1 MRARWRPLRRVA
13 VMAALAA
20 GALAAGQQT
29 PPPPVQTPTQQQPV
43 FRTGVETVAIY
54 ATVLDQYDE
63 LVKNLTPADF
73 EILDDGKPQE
83 VTIFEAGLQ
92 PITAILMIDT
102 SESMALNVELARYA
116 AEQFVIRML
125 PGDKVRVGSFSD
137 AITISPEFTS
147 DRDLLLNDIRERL
160 HIGNPTRLWDAVD
173 QTMTDLAPLGGRRI
187 LVLFTD
193 GDDTYSKRAA
203 VTVLDRARS
212 DELMVY
218 TVQFR
223 TTQFARRQE
232 IASMKMPSLKEA
244 FIYDP
249 GRNPPPA
256 EALRRISTP
265 DGRRQLRA
273 GPERQRRRDVHADR
287 RGAALSVRD
296 RLLAAEARRQDPRPR
311 GQAAEEESDG
321 ARAQEL
327 LRGAQGAERRK
338 DGDGPRVVR
347 SPQCSCWPSR
357 LRPSRRS
364 RRHRPVR
371 NRHRRS
377 RRSAAACAPCPSTR
391 PSPTARAG
399 S

>member
-1 MRARWRPLRRVA
+1 MRARPRPLVRLA
-13 VMAALAA
+13 AMAALAVA
-20 GALAAGQQT
+20 AIAAGPQT
-29 PPPPVQTPTQQQPV
+29 PPPPVQTPQQPV

-63 LVKNLTPADF
+63 LVKNLTAADV

-83 VTIFEAGLQ
+83 VTVFEAGLQ

-147 DRDLLLNDIRERL
+147 DRDLLINDIRDRL

-223 TTQFARRQE
+223 TTPFARRQE
-232 IASMKMPSLKEA
+232 IASMKMPTLKEA
-244 FIYDP
+244 FLYDP
-249 GRNPPPA
+249 GRNPPPS
-256 EALRRISTP
+256 EGLRRISSQTGGGNFVLGQN
-265 DGRRQLRA
+265 DN
-273 GPERQRRRDVHADR
+273 V
-287 RGAALSVRD
+287 GATFTRI
-296 RLLAAEARRQDPRPR
+296 
-311 GQAAEEESDG
+311 AEELHFQYVMGFSPQKLDG
-321 ARAQEL
+321 KIHELEVKPKKKNLTVRARKSYYAAPK
-327 LRGAQGAERRK
+327 AQGAGGR
-338 DGDGPRVVR
+338 
-347 SPQCSCWPSR
+347 
-357 LRPSRRS
+357 
-364 RRHRPVR
+364 
-371 NRHRRS
+371 
-377 RRSAAACAPCPSTR
+377 
-391 PSPTARAG
+391 
-399 S
+399 

>member
-1 MRARWRPLRRVA
+1 MRARPLLRVA

-20 GALAAGQQT
+20 GALAAGRQS
-29 PPPPVQTPTQQQPV
+29 PPPPVQTPPSQQQPV

-102 SESMALNVELARYA
+102 SESMSLNVELARYA

-203 VTVLDRARS
+203 VTVFDRARS

-223 TTQFARRQE
+223 TTPFARRQE
-232 IASMKMPSLKEA
+232 IASMKMPTLKEA
-244 FIYDP
+244 FLYDP
-249 GRNPPPA
+249 GRNPPPG
-256 EALRRISTP
+256 EGLRRISSQTGGGNFVLGQNDNVGATFTRIAEELHFQYVIGFSP
-265 DGRRQLRA
+265 QKLDGRIHELEVKPRKKNLTVRA
-273 GPERQRRRDVHADR
+273 RKSYY
-287 RGAALSVRD
+287 AA
-296 RLLAAEARRQDPRPR
+296 PK
-311 GQAAEEESDG
+311 
-321 ARAQEL
+321 AQ
-327 LRGAQGAERRK
+327 
-338 DGDGPRVVR
+338 
-347 SPQCSCWPSR
+347 
-357 LRPSRRS
+357 
-364 RRHRPVR
+364 
-371 NRHRRS
+371 
-377 RRSAAACAPCPSTR
+377 SAGGR
-391 PSPTARAG
+391 
-399 S
+399 

>member
-1 MRARWRPLRRVA
+1 MTALSRVALRVA
-13 VMAALAA
+13 VMAAIPAGVFAA
-20 GALAAGQQT
+20 AQQT
-29 PPPPVQTPTQQQPV
+29 PPPATTPQQQQPI

-73 EILDDGKPQE
+73 EVLDDGKPQE
-83 VTIFEAGLQ
+83 LTVFEAGLQ

-102 SESMALNVELARYA
+102 SESMSLNVELARYA

-147 DRDLLLNDIRERL
+147 DRDVLINDIRDRL

-173 QTMTDLAPLGGRRI
+173 QTMTDLAPVGGRRI

-193 GDDTYSKRAA
+193 GDDTYSKRPA
-203 VTVLDRARS
+203 VTVFDRARS

-232 IASMKMPSLKEA
+232 IASMKMPTLREA
-244 FIYDP
+244 FMYDP

-256 EALRRISTP
+256 EGLRRISDQTGGGNFVLGQNDNVGATFTRIAEELHFQYVIGFSP
-265 DGRRQLRA
+265 QKLDGKIHSLDVKARQKNLT
-273 GPERQRRRDVHADR
+273 
-287 RGAALSVRD
+287 VR
-296 RLLAAEARRQDPRPR
+296 ARRSYY
-311 GQAAEEESDG
+311 AAPKALVHG
-321 ARAQEL
+321 AR
-327 LRGAQGAERRK
+327 
-338 DGDGPRVVR
+338 
-347 SPQCSCWPSR
+347 
-357 LRPSRRS
+357 
-364 RRHRPVR
+364 
-371 NRHRRS
+371 
-377 RRSAAACAPCPSTR
+377 
-391 PSPTARAG
+391 
-399 S
+399 

>member
-1 MRARWRPLRRVA
+1 MRALSQLAPRVA
-13 VMAALAA
+13 IMVAIPVAVLAA
-20 GALAAGQQT
+20 QQA
-29 PPPPVQTPTQQQPV
+29 PPPAPMTQPQQPV

-73 EILDDGKPQE
+73 EVLDDGKPQE
-83 VTIFEAGLQ
+83 LTIFEAGLQ

-102 SESMALNVELARYA
+102 SESMALNVDLARYA

-147 DRDLLLNDIRERL
+147 DRDLLINDIRERL

-223 TTQFARRQE
+223 TTPFARRQE
-232 IASMKMPSLKEA
+232 IASMKMPTLKEA
-244 FIYDP
+244 FIHDP

-256 EALRRISTP
+256 EGLRRISTQTGGGNFALGQNDNVGATFTRIAEELHFQYVIGFSP
-265 DGRRQLRA
+265 QKLDGRIHALEVKPKKRNLTVRA
-273 GPERQRRRDVHADR
+273 RKNYY
-287 RGAALSVRD
+287 AA
-296 RLLAAEARRQDPRPR
+296 P
-311 GQAAEEESDG
+311 
-321 ARAQEL
+321 
-327 LRGAQGAERRK
+327 K
-338 DGDGPRVVR
+338 
-347 SPQCSCWPSR
+347 
-357 LRPSRRS
+357 
-364 RRHRPVR
+364 
-371 NRHRRS
+371 
-377 RRSAAACAPCPSTR
+377 AAA
-391 PSPTARAG
+391 AG
-399 S
+399 GR

>member
-1 MRARWRPLRRVA
+1 MRARPRPLLRMG

-29 PPPPVQTPTQQQPV
+29 PPPPVQTPQAQQPV

-73 EILDDGKPQE
+73 EVLDDGKPQE

-147 DRDLLLNDIRERL
+147 DRDLLLNDIRDRL

-187 LVLFTD
+187 LVIFTD

-244 FIYDP
+244 FMYDP
-249 GRNPPPA
+249 GRNPPPG
-256 EALRRISTP
+256 EGLRRISTQTGGGNFVLDKNDNVGATFTRIAEELHFQYVIGFSP
-265 DGRRQLRA
+265 QKLDGRIHDLEVK
-273 GPERQRRRDVHADR
+273 PKKKN
-287 RGAALSVRD
+287 LT
-296 RLLAAEARRQDPRPR
+296 
-311 GQAAEEESDG
+311 
-321 ARAQEL
+321 
-327 LRGAQGAERRK
+327 
-338 DGDGPRVVR
+338 VR
-347 SPQCSCWPSR
+347 SRKSYYAAPKAQ
-357 LRPSRRS
+357 
-364 RRHRPVR
+364 
-371 NRHRRS
+371 
-377 RRSAAACAPCPSTR
+377 SAGGR
-391 PSPTARAG
+391 
-399 S
+399 